1 MTRGVT
7 YSKPLA
13 VAAMI
18 ALGAA
23 GTMLSAR
30 LATEARLSKLQRD
43 SAADERALQTRIA
56 AMSDYETENVA
67 SLRREVSRFRV
78 NLAAF
83 GTWESL
89 VASLG
94 SAWDCEPGPKD
105 ERNGY
110 SIQLGTLRLLSHAV
124 GEWPEIVNTVGRL
137 EALPGV
143 GIAELEMKTSG
154 TGDRRSLET
163 TRILVVI
170 QASREAAKS
179 TLTP

>member
-1 MTRGVT
+1 MTRGVA

-23 GTMLSAR
+23 GTMLWAR
-30 LATEARLSKLQRD
+30 LATEAGLSKLRRD
-43 SAADERALQTRIA
+43 SAADKRALQTRIA
-56 AMSDYETENVA
+56 AMSDCETENVD

-89 VASLG
+89 ASSLG
-94 SAWDCEPGPKD
+94 PKE

-124 GEWPEIVNTVGRL
+124 GEWPEIVSTVGRL